1 MKAIA
6 LVAFGGATGAVLR
19 YAVGLA
25 SVRAFGEGWPIGTLL
40 VNVFGSFLLGLL
52 LAQSGRADLAPEL
65 KLLVGTGL
73 CGALTTFS
81 TFSVESLGLL
91 ERQDW
96 RALLLNVAL
105 NVVLGLGAA
114 WLGTLVGRASA

>member
-6 LVAFGGATGAVLR
+6 LVALGGATGAVLR
-19 YAVGLA
+19 YGA
-25 SVRAFGEGWPIGTLL
+25 SQASLRLFGEGWPIATLV
-40 VNVFGSFLLGLL
+40 VNVVGSFVLGWL
-52 LAQSGRADLAPEL
+52 LAHAGRAELAPEL
-65 KLLVGTGL
+65 KLLLGTGL

-81 TFSVESLGLL
+81 TFSVESLALI

-96 RALLLNVAL
+96 RGLVLNVVL

-114 WLGTLVGRASA
+114 WLGTRIRS